1 MKFPRAT
8 EFGSVR
14 IQLLP
19 WHIFKQR
26 ICAVCVNYIA
36 RFHANGQPISR
47 KKFTLVRRADV
58 TVQVIER
65 LQAFLIRAS
74 HGQKI

>member
-19 WHIFKQR
+19 RHIFEKR

-36 RFHANGQPISR
+36 RFHANRQPVSR